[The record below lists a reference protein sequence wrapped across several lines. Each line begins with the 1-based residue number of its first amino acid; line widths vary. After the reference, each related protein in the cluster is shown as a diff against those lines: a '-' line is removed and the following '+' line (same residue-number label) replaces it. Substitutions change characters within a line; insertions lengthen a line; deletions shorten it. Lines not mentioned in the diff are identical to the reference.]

1 MKPGCAIIVFTEFR
15 RGPTF
20 AVTSNHWQAELT
32 VESLPVWDLTDLY
45 AGVDDPRIETDMDA
59 VCQQAIAFEAKYK
72 GSIAT
77 NDLTAAHLLAALQA
91 YEALLA
97 AEYLPQSFAQ
107 LHYST
112 DTTDTARGALLQ
124 KTREFGSS
132 VSIHLVFFDLE
143 IGQIPV
149 EVYAGIVADAEL
161 APYRHYLE
169 HERVLAAHNLSEPEE
184 RILVE
189 TSNSRGSAFAR
200 LATEVNA
207 RARFTITLDEHTSE
221 KHTPE
226 QHTPEQ
232 HTSEKTQSEILV
244 LLYDADRDV
253 RRKAAASVSAGL
265 QVSSHVGTYIYNTL
279 LHEKHVLDRLR
290 RYDHPEASRHLA
302 NELDSR
308 VVDTMSDVC
317 ADNFGSVARYYRL
330 KGRILGIED
339 LAHYDRYAPM
349 RGGAADIPFSQ
360 ARQLVLDSFGAF
372 HPEMAEMAERF
383 FTNRWIDAALAEGKR
398 GGAYCAAVTPDHHPY
413 VFMNYNGKPR
423 DVMTLAHELGHG
435 VHDVLAADNHLL
447 DYHPVLP
454 MAETASTFAEML
466 VFDRLLGALTH
477 DGERLALVC
486 SKVEDTFAT
495 VFRQIAMYRF
505 EQQAHRARREEG
517 ELPTQRFSALWQ
529 QNMQA
534 MFGDSLT
541 LGEEH
546 ADWWLYIPHIVDVPF
561 YVYAYA
567 FGELLVLALYAKYQ
581 QEGTSFV
588 ERYFRLLSAGGS
600 MSPARLVGEL
610 DLDIADR
617 SFWQGGCDLIAARV
631 AQAEALAVSTGAV

>member
-1 MKPGCAIIVFTEFR
+1 
-15 RGPTF
+15 
-20 AVTSNHWQAELT
+20 
-32 VESLPVWDLTDLY
+32 
-45 AGVDDPRIETDMDA
+45 
-59 VCQQAIAFEAKYK
+59 
-72 GSIAT
+72 
-77 NDLTAAHLLAALQA
+77 
-91 YEALLA
+91 
-97 AEYLPQSFAQ
+97 
-107 LHYST
+107 
-112 DTTDTARGALLQ
+112 
-124 KTREFGSS
+124 
-132 VSIHLVFFDLE
+132 
-143 IGQIPV
+143 
-149 EVYAGIVADAEL
+149 VYAGIGADAEL

-184 RILVE
+184 RVLVE

-200 LATEVNA
+200 LAREVNS
-207 RARFTITLDEHTSE
+207 RARFTIELDGQE
-221 KHTPE
+221 
-226 QHTPEQ
+226 
-232 HTSEKTQSEILV
+232 SEKTQSEILV

-253 RRKAAASVSAGL
+253 RRKSAASVSAGL

-279 LHEKHVLDRLR
+279 LHEKDILDRLR
-290 RYDHPEASRHLA
+290 SYDQPEASRHLA

-317 ADNFGSVARYYRL
+317 ATNFDSVARYCRL
-330 KGRILGIED
+330 KSRILGIDD

-349 RGGAADIPFSQ
+349 RGGASDIPFSQ
-360 ARQLVLDSFGAF
+360 ARQLVLDSFGVF
-372 HPEMAEMAERF
+372 HPQLAEMAERF
-383 FTNRWIDAALAEGKR
+383 FANGWIDAALGAGKR

-413 VFMNYNGKPR
+413 VFMNYTGKPR

-435 VHDVLAADNHLL
+435 VHDVLAANNHLL

-466 VFDRLLGALTH
+466 VFDRLLGALAN
-477 DGERLALVC
+477 DGEKLALVC

-517 ELPTQRFSALWQ
+517 ELSTQRFSALWQ

-567 FGELLVLALYAKYQ
+567 IGELLVLALYANYQ
-581 QEGTSFV
+581 REG
-588 ERYFRLLSAGGS
+588 
-600 MSPARLVGEL
+600 
-610 DLDIADR
+610 
-617 SFWQGGCDLIAARV
+617 ARV
-631 AQAEALAVSTGAV
+631 AQVEALATSTGAI